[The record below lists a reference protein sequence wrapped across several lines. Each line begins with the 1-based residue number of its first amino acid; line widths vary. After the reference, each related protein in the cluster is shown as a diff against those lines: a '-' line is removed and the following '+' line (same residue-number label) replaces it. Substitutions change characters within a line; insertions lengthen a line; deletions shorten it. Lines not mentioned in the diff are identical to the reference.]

1 MAGMHGDLF
10 SEIGKLVVAA
20 HGGQPIDLIDTS
32 EDLAQR
38 YANLRLPADAI
49 ARAIAR
55 SLGAVGLSMALVDAR
70 KEAEADLGEA
80 PFAGVDKRSARRT
93 RRSRAAGNVRLRAAP
108 LGRAPRR
115 ALLRRGEAVSRRFR
129 RP

>member
-1 MAGMHGDLF
+1 MHGDLF

-32 EDLAQR
+32 EELAQR
-38 YANLRLPADAI
+38 YANLGVPADAI

-70 KEAEADLGEA
+70 KEAEPGVAASPPGDLADL
-80 PFAGVDKRSARRT
+80 
-93 RRSRAAGNVRLRAAP
+93 AAQEMSGSVVLPSGVRL
-108 LGRAPRR
+108 
-115 ALLRRGEAVSRRFR
+115 AVLS
-129 RP
+129 

>member
-1 MAGMHGDLF
+1 MVGMHGDLF

-38 YANLRLPADAI
+38 YANLGVPADAI

-55 SLGAVGLSMALVDAR
+55 SLGAVGLSLALVDAR
-70 KEAEADLGEA
+70 KEAESSSGDDVVQFVGVGKQPADA
-80 PFAGVDKRSARRT
+80 PDEVNVLAEQEMSGSVLLPS
-93 RRSRAAGNVRLRAAP
+93 GVRL
-108 LGRAPRR
+108 
-115 ALLRRGEAVSRRFR
+115 AVLS
-129 RP
+129 